1 MRRLLKDAHLGLLH
15 GGGLGSGFARRLAAL
30 SERAQPLLQNAG
42 QFRVAALPSAPQILG
57 DLLHFSGSR
66 RQRRRVELLR
76 QQRGHVLSGVQPL
89 EQAQHAGTHQRVR
102 EVRVGRLTDL
112 AEHAAHCGQCGVPS
126 VEGVAGLLRFL
137 IADVDHGLRRVNVA
151 SRQQRVRRFI
161 GPAGKLLHNGLRLI
175 SRLLIARQLGEDALR
190 LGLLQ
195 LHLLDLERRGDGV
208 LQGERAELCHR

>member
-1 MRRLLKDAHLGLLH
+1 LSISNRLTIPG
-15 GGGLGSGFARRLAAL
+15 R
-30 SERAQPLLQNAG
+30 NA
-42 QFRVAALPSAPQILG
+42 FHATI
-57 DLLHFSGSR
+57 GSR
-66 RQRRRVELLR
+66 DFPTV
-76 QQRGHVLSGVQPL
+76 SNMPL
-89 EQAQHAGTHQRVR
+89 KVVNVSRIRSKA
-102 EVRVGRLTDL
+102 
-112 AEHAAHCGQCGVPS
+112 S
-126 VEGVAGLLRFL
+126 AGLLRFL